1 MFTAITFLR
10 AWNSASEVASWPDLK
25 DVVLWFRHLPCV
37 VMSLPCSVILDIGA
51 SHCWRIKSEFYKL
64 PSEYLL
70 FSFSHPSHALKHLFL
85 FLGGALYIFSPLFL
99 HMLFI
104 SFCLKCFFFF
114 FSVFSFPLQTLTWKL
129 HTHASWPR
137 SNFISSIKP
146 SQGGLIYFLAGRNKL
161 PEHSKQ
167 TSLVTF
173 LIL

>member
-10 AWNSASEVASWPDLK
+10 AWNSASEVASWLDLK

-37 VMSLPCSVILDIGA
+37 VMSLPCSVILDIRA

-70 FSFSHPSHALKHLFL
+70 FSFSHPSHTLKHLFL

-114 FSVFSFPLQTLTWKL
+114 FCLLFSFADPHLEIIYSCFMAQ
-129 HTHASWPR
+129 
-137 SNFISSIKP
+137 IKFYLLYKTFT
-146 SQGGLIYFLAGRNKL
+146 GWAHLL
-161 PEHSKQ
+161 PCRQK
-167 TSLVTF
+167 
-173 LIL
+173 